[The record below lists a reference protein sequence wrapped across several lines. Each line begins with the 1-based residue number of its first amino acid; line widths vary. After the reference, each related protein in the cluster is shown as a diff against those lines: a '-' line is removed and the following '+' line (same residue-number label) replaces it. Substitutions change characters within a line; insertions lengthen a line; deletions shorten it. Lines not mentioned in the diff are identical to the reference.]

1 MRRHCPEVIAT
12 MLEFVPIDREKF
24 IEDLKWNF
32 EDASY
37 KSPEETIQ
45 WERTMRTLIKHIP
58 IPKEDWEFNV
68 LSIFTTRSIEN
79 LKTEAK
85 EEKYWRV

>member
-1 MRRHCPEVIAT
+1 MIELLVTIIVWFLIIWAIALVVGGLIVI
-12 MLEFVPIDREKF
+12 LSD
-24 IEDLKWNF
+24 N
-32 EDASY
+32 SY